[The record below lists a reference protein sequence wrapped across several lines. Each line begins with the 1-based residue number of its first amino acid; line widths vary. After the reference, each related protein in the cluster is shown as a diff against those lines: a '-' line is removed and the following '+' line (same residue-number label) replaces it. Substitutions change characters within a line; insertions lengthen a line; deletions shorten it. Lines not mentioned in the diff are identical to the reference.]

1 MAKAF
6 CFFKE
11 DLVKE
16 QQSVQLLGLNQQ
28 SEIIRAYYL
37 KV

>member
-11 DLVKE
+11 GLVEE
-16 QQSVQLLGLNQQ
+16 QQLVQLLDLNPQF
-28 SEIIRAYYL
+28 EIIRAYYL